1 MIFLQ
6 DAYQARLEEV
16 TSQAE
21 STPGSQAPDV
31 AQKMQLWRE
40 VSGGV
45 SHSRCYG
52 TVDLSVNIR
61 ENAPT
66 LTQHSSAPS
75 QSGRSAASS
84 ADARAARAEQEA
96 ARAREDAARAE
107 ERAARAEEQA
117 ARANQRLDEIL
128 ARLSQPTPSAP
139 APPAPP
145 PRPSAHGDD
154 DYNNEY
160 DPNFTL
166 LDSDDTVFQ

>member
-45 SHSRCYG
+45 SRGRCYG
-52 TVDLSVNIR
+52 TADLSVNIR

-75 QSGRSAASS
+75 QSSRSAASS
-84 ADARAARAEQEA
+84 ADACAARAEQEA
-96 ARAREDAARAE
+96 VRAREDAARAE
-107 ERAARAEEQA
+107 ERAARAEQQA

-128 ARLSQPTPSAP
+128 ARLNQPPP
-139 APPAPP
+139 APPAPR
-145 PRPSAHGDD
+145 PRPSAHGDA

-166 LDSDDTVFQ
+166 LDSDDTVFH

>member
-16 TSQAE
+16 TSQAA

-45 SHSRCYG
+45 SRGRCYG
-52 TVDLSVNIR
+52 TADLSANVR

-66 LTQHSSAPS
+66 LTQHSSAPN
-75 QSGRSAASS
+75 QSSRSAPSS

-107 ERAARAEEQA
+107 DRAARAKE
-117 ARANQRLDEIL
+117 
-128 ARLSQPTPSAP
+128 
-139 APPAPP
+139 
-145 PRPSAHGDD
+145 
-154 DYNNEY
+154 
-160 DPNFTL
+160 
-166 LDSDDTVFQ
+166 